1 VVFDERKNGIAN
13 EFRMDL
19 KNVDSNGGNV
29 AGRNSQSM
37 QFFFLENC

>member
-1 VVFDERKNGIAN
+1 
-13 EFRMDL
+13 MDF

-29 AGRNSQSM
+29 AERNSKSM